1 MHLIEMRFAKIEGT
15 DVKVQ
20 ITSSAEAKEAIKE
33 LKHKKKELALLK
45 KRLLKEERT
54 SRAAYDRVER
64 EAARAAKARGLIAS
78 VRRVGRF
85 FSKAAPIGAREP
97 ELVAADIRVMD
108 DIAHNI
114 DSCIVQLEGKLL
126 RRG

>member
-1 MHLIEMRFAKIEGT
+1 MQLIEMRFAKIDGT
-15 DVKVQ
+15 DVRVQ
-20 ITSSAEAKEAIKE
+20 VNSAAEAKEAIKE

-45 KRLLKEERT
+45 KRLIKEERA
-54 SRAAYDRVER
+54 SRSAHDRAER
-64 EAARAAKARGLIAS
+64 ETQRIAKARGFMAS
-78 VRRVGRF
+78 VRRVGRLF
-85 FSKAAPIGAREP
+85 RKPAPIDAREP

-126 RRG
+126 RMG